1 MIHEYSSE
9 GRIIQVNVHASKISR
24 DHTITWDA
32 RDPTLGMKE
41 WLDSVRPGDIIAVYP
56 RARNLGWENFV
67 EGIEIDVF
75 FSMGVNQ
82 SPEEEPT

>member
-1 MIHEYSSE
+1 VIHEYSSE

-32 RDPTLGMKE
+32 RDPTPGMKE

-56 RARNLGWENFV
+56 RARNLGWGNFV